1 MFRAIV
7 TGAGQDS
14 SYLADLLID
23 KGYEVLMFT
32 RRCSVNNEQVNVK
45 HILDNPNFSLIHGDI
60 TDPTFIGRILH
71 DFKPHEYY
79 GLAAQSHVGYSF
91 KDPVNTFNVTGASVL
106 MQLDL
111 IREFSPSTR
120 FYNAATSELF
130 GGLNVPDTGYTE
142 ESPFYPRS
150 PYAVAK
156 AAGFYATRNY
166 REAYGLFACSG
177 ILFNHSSPRRGHDFA
192 TRKITRGIAKVKLG
206 LESKLKMGDLSP
218 FRDEGHAKDYVK
230 AQWLMLQQKEPQ
242 DFIIATGS
250 GATIEE
256 MFCYVCELSGL
267 KFEDVYESDPRF
279 MRPSEVPF
287 LRGNPSKANSVL
299 NWKPEYNWKELL
311 KEMYEAD
318 LSELSEDANA
328 RKSIN

>member
-1 MFRAIV
+1 MLRAVV

-14 SYLADLLID
+14 SYLADLLLE
-23 KGYEVLMFT
+23 KGYEVLVFT
-32 RRCSVNNEQVNVK
+32 RRRSVNNENENLK
-45 HILDNPNFSLIHGDI
+45 HIIDHPNLTVMHGDI
-60 TDPTFIGRILH
+60 TDPTFVGRILH

-91 KDPVNTFNVTGASVL
+91 KDPVHTFDVTGRAVV

-111 IREFSPSTR
+111 IREFSPATR

-130 GGLNVPDTGYTE
+130 GGLHVPDTGYTE

-192 TRKITRGIAKVKLG
+192 TRKMTRGIAKVKLG
-206 LESKLKMGDLSP
+206 MEEHLRMGNLEP
-218 FRDEGHAKDYVK
+218 YRDEGHAKDYVK
-230 AQWLMLQQKEPQ
+230 AQWLMLQQEEPD
-242 DFIIATGS
+242 DFVIATGY
-250 GATIEE
+250 GASIED
-256 MFCYVCELSGL
+256 MFKYICDLAGL
-267 KFEDVYESDPRF
+267 KFEDVYRSDPRF
-279 MRPSEVPF
+279 MRPSDVPF
-287 LRGNPSKANSVL
+287 LRGDPSKAKTVL
-299 NWKPEYNWKELL
+299 GWEPEYDWQKLL

-318 LSELSEDANA
+318 LAELDV
-328 RKSIN
+328 

>member
-1 MFRAIV
+1 MLRAVV

-14 SYLADLLID
+14 SYLADLLLE
-23 KGYEVLMFT
+23 KGYEVLVFT
-32 RRCSVNNEQVNVK
+32 RRRSVNNENENLK
-45 HILDNPNFSLIHGDI
+45 HIIDHPNLTVMHGDI
-60 TDPTFIGRILH
+60 TDPTFVGRILH

-91 KDPVNTFNVTGASVL
+91 KDPIHTFDVTGRAVV

-111 IREFSPSTR
+111 IREFSPATR

-130 GGLNVPDTGYTE
+130 GGLNVPETGYTE

-192 TRKITRGIAKVKLG
+192 TRKITRGIANVVLG
-206 LESKLKMGDLSP
+206 NQEHLRMGNLSS
-218 FRDEGHAKDYVK
+218 FRDEGHAKDYVR
-230 AQWLMLQQKEPQ
+230 AQWLMLQQEEPE
-242 DFIIATGS
+242 DFVIATGD
-250 GATIEE
+250 GATIED
-256 MFCYVCELSGL
+256 MFRYVCGLADL
-267 KFEDVYESDPRF
+267 KFEDVYQSNPRF
-279 MRPSEVPF
+279 MRPSDVPF
-287 LRGNPSKANSVL
+287 LRGDPTKAKTEL
-299 NWKPEYNWKELL
+299 GWEPEYSWKGLL
-311 KEMYEAD
+311 EEMYEID
-318 LSELSEDANA
+318 LAELRNA
-328 RKSIN
+328 

>member
-1 MFRAIV
+1 V
-7 TGAGQDS
+7 
-14 SYLADLLID
+14 
-23 KGYEVLMFT
+23 FT
-32 RRCSVNNEQVNVK
+32 RRRSVNNENENLK
-45 HILDNPNFSLIHGDI
+45 HIIDHPNLTVMHGDI
-60 TDPTFIGRILH
+60 TDPTFVGRILH

-91 KDPVNTFNVTGASVL
+91 KDPVHTFDVTGRAVV

-111 IREFSPSTR
+111 IREFSPATR

-130 GGLNVPDTGYTE
+130 GGLHVPDTGYTE

-192 TRKITRGIAKVKLG
+192 TRKMTRGIAKVKLG
-206 LESKLKMGDLSP
+206 MEEHLRMGNLEP
-218 FRDEGHAKDYVK
+218 YRDEGHAKDYVK
-230 AQWLMLQQKEPQ
+230 AQWLMLQQEEPD
-242 DFIIATGS
+242 DFVIATGY
-250 GATIEE
+250 GASIED
-256 MFCYVCELSGL
+256 MFKYICDLAGL
-267 KFEDVYESDPRF
+267 KFEDVYRSDPRF
-279 MRPSEVPF
+279 MRPSDVPF
-287 LRGNPSKANSVL
+287 LRGDPSKAKTVL
-299 NWKPEYNWKELL
+299 GWEPEYDWQKLL

-318 LSELSEDANA
+318 LAELDV
-328 RKSIN
+328 

>member
-1 MFRAIV
+1 MLRAVV

-14 SYLADLLID
+14 SYLADLLLE
-23 KGYEVLMFT
+23 KGYEVLVFT
-32 RRCSVNNEQVNVK
+32 RRRSVNNNNENLKQIID
-45 HILDNPNFSLIHGDI
+45 HPNLTVMHGDI
-60 TDPTFIGRILH
+60 TDPTFIGRVLH

-91 KDPVNTFNVTGASVL
+91 KDPLHTFDVTGRAVI

-111 IREFSPSTR
+111 IREFSPATR

-130 GGLNVPDTGYTE
+130 GGLNVPETGYTE
-142 ESPFYPRS
+142 DSPFYPRS

-177 ILFNHSSPRRGHDFA
+177 ILFNHSSTRRGHDFA
-192 TRKITRGIAKVKLG
+192 TRKITRGIANVVLG
-206 LESKLKMGDLSP
+206 KQEHLRMGNLSP
-218 FRDEGHAKDYVK
+218 FRDEGHAKDYVR
-230 AQWLMLQQKEPQ
+230 AQWLMLQQEEPE
-242 DFIIATGS
+242 DFVIATGD

-256 MFCYVCELSGL
+256 MFRYVCSLGGL
-267 KFEDVYESDPRF
+267 KFEDVYQSDPRF
-279 MRPSEVPF
+279 MRPSDVPF
-287 LRGNPSKANSVL
+287 LRGNPAKAKSEL
-299 NWKPEYNWKELL
+299 GWEPEYDWKKLL

-318 LSELSEDANA
+318 LAELRDA
-328 RKSIN
+328 

>member
-1 MFRAIV
+1 MMLRAVV

-14 SYLADLLID
+14 SYLADLLLE
-23 KGYEVLMFT
+23 KGYEVLVFT
-32 RRCSVNNEQVNVK
+32 RRRSVNNENENLK
-45 HILDNPNFSLIHGDI
+45 HIIDHPNLTVMHGDI
-60 TDPTFIGRILH
+60 TDPTFVGRILH

-91 KDPVNTFNVTGASVL
+91 KDPVHTFDVTGRAVV

-111 IREFSPSTR
+111 IREFSPATR

-130 GGLNVPDTGYTE
+130 GGLHVPDTGYTE

-192 TRKITRGIAKVKLG
+192 TRKMTRGIAKVKLG
-206 LESKLKMGDLSP
+206 MEEHLRMGNLEP
-218 FRDEGHAKDYVK
+218 YRDEGHAKDYVK
-230 AQWLMLQQKEPQ
+230 AQWLMLQQEEPD
-242 DFIIATGS
+242 DFVIATGY
-250 GATIEE
+250 GASIED
-256 MFCYVCELSGL
+256 MFKYICDLAGL
-267 KFEDVYESDPRF
+267 KFEDVYRSDPRF
-279 MRPSEVPF
+279 MRPSDVPF
-287 LRGNPSKANSVL
+287 LRGDPSKAKTVL
-299 NWKPEYNWKELL
+299 GWEPEYDWQKLL

-318 LSELSEDANA
+318 LAELDV
-328 RKSIN
+328 